1 MSDSNRESC
10 NVHSKE
16 NNIDISKPGIYTYI
30 GTVEGYNGEVKLTLK
45 VNGEIPYGM
54 GNSSGNILNKGFI
67 AKDNEYIYCVN
78 KENGNGKIYRNKIN
92 GAEDKQLSSNS
103 ADFLNIYGEYI
114 YYVSNGDL
122 CRIKKDGSEEKIIKS
137 AAPSYMTIYNDFIYY
152 FDKSQ
157 GGIYKIKIDGS
168 AYSQV
173 VSGGKWRADS
183 QFIVSGEFIY
193 YSNYEDNSSIYKI
206 RTDGSSKIKLNTL
219 SCSQMNIIGKYIYY
233 ISNGNLYTICI
244 DGSDNKLLYSGNIS
258 NINGYGNNIYYVDN
272 NDNNALYKINLD
284 GSYRIKLSKKSINY
298 INILDGE
305 IYYNTLD
312 NQEKIYK
319 LYLE

>member
-10 NVHSKE
+10 NVHWKE

-54 GNSSGNILNKGFI
+54 GNS
-67 AKDNEYIYCVN
+67 
-78 KENGNGKIYRNKIN
+78 
-92 GAEDKQLSSNS
+92 
-103 ADFLNIYGEYI
+103 
-114 YYVSNGDL
+114 
-122 CRIKKDGSEEKIIKS
+122 
-137 AAPSYMTIYNDFIYY
+137 
-152 FDKSQ
+152 
-157 GGIYKIKIDGS
+157 
-168 AYSQV
+168 
-173 VSGGKWRADS
+173 
-183 QFIVSGEFIY
+183 
-193 YSNYEDNSSIYKI
+193 
-206 RTDGSSKIKLNTL
+206 
-219 SCSQMNIIGKYIYY
+219 
-233 ISNGNLYTICI
+233 
-244 DGSDNKLLYSGNIS
+244 SGNIS